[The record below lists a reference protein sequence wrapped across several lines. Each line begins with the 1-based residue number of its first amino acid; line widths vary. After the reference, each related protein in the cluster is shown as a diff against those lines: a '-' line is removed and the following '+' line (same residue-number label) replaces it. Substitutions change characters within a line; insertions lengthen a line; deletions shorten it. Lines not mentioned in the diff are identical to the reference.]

1 VRVALRATEEEI
13 WVEVTDDGVGFDPRA
28 TTEGV
33 GLSAMR
39 VRTAA
44 LSARLEVF
52 SELGQGTRVH
62 LRVPRPS

>member
-1 VRVALRATEEEI
+1 
-13 WVEVTDDGVGFDPRA
+13 
-28 TTEGV
+28 
-33 GLSAMR
+33 MR
-39 VRTAA
+39 ERTAA